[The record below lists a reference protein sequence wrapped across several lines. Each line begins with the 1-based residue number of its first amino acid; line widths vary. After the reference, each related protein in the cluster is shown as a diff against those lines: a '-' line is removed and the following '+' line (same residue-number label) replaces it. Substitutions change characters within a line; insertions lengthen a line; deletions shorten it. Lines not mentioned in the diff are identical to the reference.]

1 MKYDPHYYIQK
12 IGDSIDSLPYVEV
25 TVDNTKIIV
34 VNIRAGRE
42 LIYKVYFTNFSKEIS
57 GWYHNI
63 STDEIVI
70 FHCCE
75 HYVNRFNERCL
86 RKCKR
91 DDIGRI
97 RIFAKRIAKAQLM
110 IAQSIAIDSN
120 KRLISII
127 KTKARGEYKYLHFIT
142 CYPSNKK
149 VKKLLS

>member
-1 MKYDPHYYIQK
+1 MKYNPHYYIQK
-12 IGDSIDSLPYVEV
+12 IGDSIDSFPYVEV

-57 GWYHNI
+57 GWYHDM

-75 HYVNRFNERCL
+75 HYVNRFNERYL
-86 RKCKR
+86 RRCKR
-91 DDIGRI
+91 E
-97 RIFAKRIAKAQLM
+97 RIAKAQLVD
-110 IAQSIAIDSN
+110 QSIAVDPS
-120 KRLISII
+120 KRLINII
-127 KTKARGEYKYLHFIT
+127 KIKAKGEYRHLHFIT
-142 CYPSNKK
+142 CYQSKEK

>member
-57 GWYHNI
+57 GWYH
-63 STDEIVI
+63 D
-70 FHCCE
+70 
-75 HYVNRFNERCL
+75 RFNERYL
-86 RKCKR
+86 RRCKR

-97 RIFAKRIAKAQLM
+97 RIFAKRIAKAQLVD
-110 IAQSIAIDSN
+110 QSVALDPS

-127 KTKARGEYKYLHFIT
+127 KIKAKGEYRHLHFIT
-142 CYPSNKK
+142 CYQSKEK
-149 VKKLLS
+149 TKRLLS

>member
-12 IGDSIDSLPYVEV
+12 IGDSIDSLPYAEV

-42 LIYKVYFTNFSKEIS
+42 LIYKVYFTNFS
-57 GWYHNI
+57 
-63 STDEIVI
+63 DEIVI

-75 HYVNRFNERCL
+75 HYVNRFNERYL
-86 RKCKR
+86 RRCKR

-97 RIFAKRIAKAQLM
+97 RIFAKRIAKAQLVN
-110 IAQSIAIDSN
+110 QSVALDPS
-120 KRLISII
+120 KRLINII
-127 KTKARGEYKYLHFIT
+127 KIKAKGEYRHLRFIT
-142 CYPSNKK
+142 CYQSKEK

>member
-57 GWYHNI
+57 GWYHDM

-75 HYVNRFNERCL
+75 HYVNRFNERYL
-86 RKCKR
+86 RRCKR
-91 DDIGRI
+91 DDTGRI
-97 RIFAKRIAKAQLM
+97 RIFAKRIAKAQLVD
-110 IAQSIAIDSN
+110 QSIAVDPS
-120 KRLISII
+120 KRLINII
-127 KTKARGEYKYLHFIT
+127 KIKAKGEYRHLHFIT
-142 CYPSNKK
+142 CYQSKEK

>member
-57 GWYHNI
+57 GWYHNM

-75 HYVNRFNERCL
+75 HYVNRFNERYL
-86 RKCKR
+86 RRCKR

-97 RIFAKRIAKAQLM
+97 RLV
-110 IAQSIAIDSN
+110 N
-120 KRLISII
+120 II
-127 KTKARGEYKYLHFIT
+127 KIKAKGEYRHLHFIT
-142 CYPSNKK
+142 CYQSKEK

>member
-57 GWYHNI
+57 GWYHDM

-70 FHCCE
+70 FLGLMKDISE
-75 HYVNRFNERCL
+75 DVKEMIQVELGYSPNEQL
-86 RKCKR
+86 RHSQLTNLSQQILVR
-91 DDIGRI
+91 D
-97 RIFAKRIAKAQLM
+97 
-110 IAQSIAIDSN
+110 
-120 KRLISII
+120 
-127 KTKARGEYKYLHFIT
+127 
-142 CYPSNKK
+142 
-149 VKKLLS
+149 

>member
-12 IGDSIDSLPYVEV
+12 IGDSIDSFPYVEV

-42 LIYKVYFTNFSKEIS
+42 LIYKVYFTNFSKEIY
-57 GWYHNI
+57 GWYHDM

-75 HYVNRFNERCL
+75 HYVNRFNERYL
-86 RKCKR
+86 RRCKR

-97 RIFAKRIAKAQLM
+97 RIFAERIAKA
-110 IAQSIAIDSN
+110 
-120 KRLISII
+120 
-127 KTKARGEYKYLHFIT
+127 
-142 CYPSNKK
+142 
-149 VKKLLS
+149 

>member
-57 GWYHNI
+57 GWYHNM
-63 STDEIVI
+63 S
-70 FHCCE
+70 CE
-75 HYVNRFNERCL
+75 HYVNRFNERYL
-86 RKCKR
+86 RRCKR

-97 RIFAKRIAKAQLM
+97 RIFAKRIAKAQLVD
-110 IAQSIAIDSN
+110 QSIALDPS
-120 KRLISII
+120 KRLVNII
-127 KTKARGEYKYLHFIT
+127 KIKAKGEYRHLHFIT
-142 CYPSNKK
+142 CYQSKEK

>member
-57 GWYHNI
+57 GWYH
-63 STDEIVI
+63 D
-70 FHCCE
+70 
-75 HYVNRFNERCL
+75 RFNERYL
-86 RKCKR
+86 RRCKR

-97 RIFAKRIAKAQLM
+97 RIFAKRIAKAQLVD
-110 IAQSIAIDSN
+110 QSIAVDPS
-120 KRLISII
+120 KRLINII
-127 KTKARGEYKYLHFIT
+127 KIKAKGEYRHLHFIT
-142 CYPSNKK
+142 CYQSKEK

>member
-1 MKYDPHYYIQK
+1 MKYNPHYYIQK

-57 GWYHNI
+57 GWYHDM

-75 HYVNRFNERCL
+75 HYVNRFNERYL
-86 RKCKR
+86 RRCKV
-91 DDIGRI
+91 DP
-97 RIFAKRIAKAQLM
+97 
-110 IAQSIAIDSN
+110 S
-120 KRLISII
+120 KRLINII
-127 KTKARGEYKYLHFIT
+127 KIKAKGEYRHLHFIT
-142 CYPSNKK
+142 CYQSKEK

>member
-57 GWYHNI
+57 GWYHDM

-75 HYVNRFNERCL
+75 HEDVKE
-86 RKCKR
+86 
-91 DDIGRI
+91 
-97 RIFAKRIAKAQLM
+97 M
-110 IAQSIAIDSN
+110 I
-120 KRLISII
+120 
-127 KTKARGEYKYLHFIT
+127 
-142 CYPSNKK
+142 
-149 VKKLLS
+149 

>member
-42 LIYKVYFTNFSKEIS
+42 LIYKVYFTNFS
-57 GWYHNI
+57 
-63 STDEIVI
+63 IVI

-75 HYVNRFNERCL
+75 HYVNRFNERYL
-86 RKCKR
+86 RRCKR

-97 RIFAKRIAKAQLM
+97 RIFAKRIAKAQLVD
-110 IAQSIAIDSN
+110 QSIAVDPS
-120 KRLISII
+120 KRLINII
-127 KTKARGEYKYLHFIT
+127 KIKAKGEYRHLHFIT
-142 CYPSNKK
+142 CYQSKEK

>member
-42 LIYKVYFTNFSKEIS
+42 LIYKVYFTNFS
-57 GWYHNI
+57 
-63 STDEIVI
+63 TDEIVI

-75 HYVNRFNERCL
+75 HYVNRFNERYL
-86 RKCKR
+86 KRCKR

-97 RIFAKRIAKAQLM
+97 RIFAKRIAKAQLVD
-110 IAQSIAIDSN
+110 QSTALDPS

-127 KTKARGEYKYLHFIT
+127 KIKAKGEYGHLHFIT
-142 CYPSNKK
+142 CYQSKK

>member
-25 TVDNTKIIV
+25 TVDNT
-34 VNIRAGRE
+34 
-42 LIYKVYFTNFSKEIS
+42 TNFSKEIS
-57 GWYHNI
+57 GWYHDM

-75 HYVNRFNERCL
+75 HYVNRFNERYL
-86 RKCKR
+86 RRCKR

-97 RIFAKRIAKAQLM
+97 RIFAKRIAKAQLVD
-110 IAQSIAIDSN
+110 QSIAVDPS
-120 KRLISII
+120 KRLINII
-127 KTKARGEYKYLHFIT
+127 KIKAKGEYRHLHFIT
-142 CYPSNKK
+142 CYQSKEK